1 MKYPAYSH
9 WWKVSKINKRNSGKI
24 TKSNPFLTLLL
35 VLILFSL
42 YNISDSDAVIVSSI
56 LSVTGPPE
64 IFNLNSSPKMTPDQ
78 KYKLKRKAQKWNK
91 VSTCKDIVVYG
102 SNLSSG
108 VGSAKQLSK
117 HVYYM
122 YGLPSFQLE
131 VLIGLLLSDG
141 WLIIDKKYRSVNAR
155 FGLKQSIINFPLLWY
170 VFSIISHYCRNL
182 PHVSSNV
189 EVNYLTV

>member
-1 MKYPAYSH
+1 MS
-9 WWKVSKINKRNSGKI
+9 
-24 TKSNPFLTLLL
+24 SN
-35 VLILFSL
+35 
-42 YNISDSDAVIVSSI
+42 

-155 FGLKQSIINFPLLWY
+155 FGLKQSIINFPFLWSCFIEFAYLCSGYPYLGKY
-170 VFSIISHYCRNL
+170 VLRGKLFYNISFQY
-182 PHVSSNV
+182 SNSLV
-189 EVNYLTV
+189 PLVLNKRRI